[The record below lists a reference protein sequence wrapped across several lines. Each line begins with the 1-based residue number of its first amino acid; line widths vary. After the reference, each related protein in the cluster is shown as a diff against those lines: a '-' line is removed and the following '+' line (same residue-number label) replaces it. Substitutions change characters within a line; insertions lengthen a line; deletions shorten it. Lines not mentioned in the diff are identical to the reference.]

1 MFIINKL
8 KYIIEILIMK
18 GKMFMSELADKL
30 QVSNSAIFYANCI
43 VSGMSTFKRCPIKL
57 KEDVAFVLVALG
69 NEDLV
74 TDHVYLEE
82 AKKRIA
88 EHEAENNQ

>member
-74 TDHVYLEE
+74 TDEAYLAE
-82 AKKRIA
+82 AKKRY
-88 EHEAENNQ
+88 EKFLEEQE

>member
-18 GKMFMSELADKL
+18 GKMFMSELANKL

-57 KEDVAFVLVALG
+57 KKDVAFVLVALG
-69 NEDLV
+69 NEDLI
-74 TDHVYLEE
+74 TDPTYLQEAKQRYEKFLEE
-82 AKKRIA
+82 Q
-88 EHEAENNQ
+88 EQ